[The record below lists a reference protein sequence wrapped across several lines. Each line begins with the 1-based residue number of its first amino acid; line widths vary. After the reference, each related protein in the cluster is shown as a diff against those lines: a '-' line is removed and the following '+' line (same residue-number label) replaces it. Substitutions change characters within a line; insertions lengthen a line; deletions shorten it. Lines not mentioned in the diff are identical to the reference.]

1 MNNQKHAYIIIG
13 ILAAALVVFA
23 IVQYSDKQVSVPVDT
38 TNTPGNQNNT
48 HQTPP
53 PVSNDDHG
61 SSTVFTQEL
70 KYGMENNDQITKM
83 QAYLIALGYLNG
95 TPNGDFYSYTLAAV
109 KKFQRVR
116 GLPETGIV
124 DAQTRAALNRAE
136 DGQNTL
142 AKSTCNLNVQTY
154 QVVSFPLAITGQFSM
169 GQQGQ
174 QPWVTCSLGVFEGQV
189 GAVKVYSSSG
199 VYLNSWAPLMITN
212 PNFDYQPGTYNFAGT
227 LTLPGLSSGQT
238 VILRF
243 EKEDP
248 SGEHPYHF
256 DIPVIVS

>member
-1 MNNQKHAYIIIG
+1 MNNQKYTYIIIG
-13 ILAAALVVFA
+13 ILAVALVVFA
-23 IVQYSDKQVSVPVDT
+23 IVQYSDKQQLPSDT
-38 TNTPGNQNNT
+38 TNEQGGKILPAPEAVPQNQNN
-48 HQTPP
+48 
-53 PVSNDDHG
+53 G
-61 SSTVFTQEL
+61 SPAVFTQEL
-70 KYGMENNDQITKM
+70 KYGMENNDQVTKM
-83 QAYLIALGYLNG
+83 QVYLIALGYLNG

-136 DGQNTL
+136 DTYNTL